1 MFPFALQIEGRM
13 TSIELKSLTKKFQR
27 HTALSDIS
35 FRVTAGERLA
45 IVGPSGSGKST
56 LMRVIAGL
64 ESPTS
69 GSLWLDGQDA
79 QQVPPHE
86 RNMGMLF
93 QNNSLYP
100 HLTVEENIHFARSKK
115 TNASDWKILFE
126 ELVSWLEL
134 GSLLQR
140 MPDHLSGGEQQRVAL
155 ARALIRRPKT
165 LLLDEPLTH
174 LDRRLSQRVQDNILA
189 AQQRYKITLLYVTH
203 DIEAALS
210 FADRILVLHQ
220 GELVQIDTADALAR
234 EGEPFVRE
242 YLELDRQ
249 CVSQGAV
256 SRQANKVSVTVPNI
270 QFDLAPLSE
279 TMGPIS
285 KATENASGDSHNQHV
300 TCRIKLLD
308 WKEAAS

>member
-1 MFPFALQIEGRM
+1 M

-27 HTALSDIS
+27 QPALNDIS
-35 FRVTAGERLA
+35 FRVIAGERIA

-56 LMRVIAGL
+56 LLRVIAGL

-69 GSLWLDGQDA
+69 GTLWLDGQDA
-79 QQVPPHE
+79 QQIPPHE

-100 HLTVEENIHFARSKK
+100 HLTVEENIHFAKSKK
-115 TNASDWKILFE
+115 TNASDWKLLFD

-140 MPDHLSGGEQQRVAL
+140 MPDQLSGGEQQRVAL
-155 ARALIRRPKT
+155 ARALIRRPQT

-174 LDRRLSQRVQDNILA
+174 LDRRLSRRVQDNILA
-189 AQQRYKITLLYVTH
+189 AQQRYKFTLLYVTH

-210 FADRILVLHQ
+210 FADRILVLCQ
-220 GELVQIDTADALAR
+220 GKLVQIDTADGLAR
-234 EGEPFVRE
+234 QGDPFVSE

-249 CVSQGAV
+249 CVSHGVA
-256 SRQANKVSVTVPNI
+256 SWQANKVCVTVPNI
-270 QFDLAPLSE
+270 QFELAALSDSKS
-279 TMGPIS
+279 PIS
-285 KATENASGDSHNQHV
+285 KAAEHATEASHNQPV
-300 TCRIKLLD
+300 TCRVKLLD
-308 WKEAAS
+308 WKETAAS

>member
-1 MFPFALQIEGRM
+1 M

-27 HTALSDIS
+27 DSALSEIS
-35 FRVTAGERLA
+35 FGVTTGERLA

-56 LMRVIAGL
+56 LLRVIAGL

-69 GSLWLDGQDA
+69 GTLWLDGQDA

-100 HLTVEENIHFARSKK
+100 HLTVSENIHFAKSKK
-115 TNASDWKILFE
+115 TSVSDWKQLFD

-140 MPDHLSGGEQQRVAL
+140 MPDQLSGGEQQRVAL

-210 FADRILVLHQ
+210 FADRILVLCQ
-220 GELVQIDTADALAR
+220 GKLVQIDTADGLAR
-234 EGEPFVRE
+234 QGDPFVRE

-249 CVSQGAV
+249 CVSHGVV
-256 SRQANKVSVTVPNI
+256 SWQTNKVSVTVPNI
-270 QFDLAPLSE
+270 QFELVPLSE
-279 TMGPIS
+279 TKSPIS
-285 KATENASGDSHNQHV
+285 QASENANTDSHNQLV
-300 TCRIKLLD
+300 TCRVKLLD
-308 WKEAAS
+308 WKETAAS